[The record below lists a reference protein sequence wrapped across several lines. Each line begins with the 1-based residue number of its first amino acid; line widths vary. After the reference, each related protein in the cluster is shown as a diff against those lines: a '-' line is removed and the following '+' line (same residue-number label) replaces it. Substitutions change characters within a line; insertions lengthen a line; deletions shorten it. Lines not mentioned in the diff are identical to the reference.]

1 LSGGEEGKTPGQNSL
16 LRAVDEISRARSR
29 TRAELLV
36 FGLASVNEVGEALV
50 ERFSHSKPH
59 LSYG

>member
-36 FGLASVNEVGEALV
+36 FGLANVNEVGEALV
-50 ERFSHSKPH
+50 ERFSTQNHI
-59 LSYG
+59 